1 MSLRFPALL
10 VSRRLLCTYYRRFMD
25 IDEDE
30 TLKFR
35 ALALFYFPILVHDTR
50 LEWQPGINDVS
61 LRDEVSL
68 RLNL

>member
-1 MSLRFPALL
+1 
-10 VSRRLLCTYYRRFMD
+10 MD